1 MTKLIK
7 RRIVPFLLLLVL
19 CIGMVPTAFADAE
32 ITVTD
37 NAASDSTTQ
46 EDSQHNADIVVVPN
60 EESEDLISESIQP
73 GVDSSPSE
81 STSPDSGSSSS
92 ESIPQSTSGSSASAS
107 DLSAESLPQSA
118 VSSSSASGLGN
129 NSENAAEPEGGS
141 TSIPTD
147 EGTKQEAFTP
157 VTIVSRNGISLF
169 ASAPDEGKL
178 QWKYNPG
185 YQYDANQGNGSV
197 NLETWPTATINGRVA
212 YCVEPENLNTHG
224 SKPYGTI
231 QYDQLSSAQVYS
243 IGYAMLYGAQDLSNI
258 PYHIATQTIIWE
270 ITRGYMDLESYTCIN
285 KGIYNAVIGYNPS
298 TVPYYEQILAQM
310 RAHKE
315 VPSFAHFSST
325 LAPVHKVPG
334 IPGEYKLEL
343 MNTNPNCD
351 LSDFN
356 FSDQAGVT
364 FTKENQTLHVASSA
378 AISAGTLFSSFKGSL
393 GETNSLIYWC
403 SLDGEDQIRATADV
417 LDPVPAYFRLSTEDV
432 GQYQITIVKLESGT
446 NIPLAGAQFEI
457 RHTEKGTLGT
467 YTTDGS
473 GRLTVSVPWQGTY
486 IVLLAFVCTPPA
498 FAVDDIWTVGRSIIT
513 DVYQKIV
520 GISTLLAGLM
530 SAVAVLGCKFS
541 GGRQQ
546 RVDQAWDWLKRIWIA
561 WAVIN
566 GIGAFIAYV
575 APLFSGLATL
585 EP

>member
-147 EGTKQEAFTP
+147 EGTKQDAFTP

-334 IPGEYKLEL
+334 IPGEYKLDL

-467 YTTDGS
+467 YTTDEI
-473 GRLTVSVPWQGTY
+473 GRAS
-486 IVLLAFVCTPPA
+486 C
-498 FAVDDIWTVGRSIIT
+498 RE
-513 DVYQKIV
+513 
-520 GISTLLAGLM
+520 
-530 SAVAVLGCKFS
+530 
-541 GGRQQ
+541 
-546 RVDQAWDWLKRIWIA
+546 RV
-561 WAVIN
+561 
-566 GIGAFIAYV
+566 
-575 APLFSGLATL
+575 
-585 EP
+585 

>member
-147 EGTKQEAFTP
+147 EGTKQDAFTP

-270 ITRGYMDLESYTCIN
+270 ITRGYMDLES
-285 KGIYNAVIGYNPS
+285 
-298 TVPYYEQILAQM
+298 
-310 RAHKE
+310 
-315 VPSFAHFSST
+315 
-325 LAPVHKVPG
+325 
-334 IPGEYKLEL
+334 
-343 MNTNPNCD
+343 
-351 LSDFN
+351 
-356 FSDQAGVT
+356 
-364 FTKENQTLHVASSA
+364 
-378 AISAGTLFSSFKGSL
+378 
-393 GETNSLIYWC
+393 
-403 SLDGEDQIRATADV
+403 
-417 LDPVPAYFRLSTEDV
+417 
-432 GQYQITIVKLESGT
+432 
-446 NIPLAGAQFEI
+446 
-457 RHTEKGTLGT
+457 
-467 YTTDGS
+467 
-473 GRLTVSVPWQGTY
+473 
-486 IVLLAFVCTPPA
+486 
-498 FAVDDIWTVGRSIIT
+498 
-513 DVYQKIV
+513 
-520 GISTLLAGLM
+520 
-530 SAVAVLGCKFS
+530 
-541 GGRQQ
+541 
-546 RVDQAWDWLKRIWIA
+546 
-561 WAVIN
+561 
-566 GIGAFIAYV
+566 
-575 APLFSGLATL
+575 
-585 EP
+585 